1 LDLVSGRRE
10 RKKDET
16 KRKIIDVA
24 LELFHRQGFAATSM
38 EQIADTADVAKG
50 TLYNHFATKEAIVG
64 EYMRRTVRENEPDA
78 VKFFQE
84 LPDTRSRLYVFM
96 EKIAEWTELNKE
108 IVGIYVS
115 YRMQNL
121 FRPQDER
128 ERSGF
133 ESLLAKIIGHG
144 QASGELRKNI
154 SQEKL
159 VKYFEV
165 LHAMTLRNWLVEPE
179 EFPLQQ
185 NLIEAVDLFLTG
197 AKEQ

>member
-1 LDLVSGRRE
+1 LDLGSGRRE

-24 LELFHRQGFAATSM
+24 LEMFHRQGFAATTM

-78 VKFFQE
+78 VKFFKE

>member
-24 LELFHRQGFAATSM
+24 LELFHRQGFAATTM

-78 VKFFQE
+78 VKFFEE

-133 ESLLAKIIGHG
+133 ESLLTKIIGHG

>member
-24 LELFHRQGFAATSM
+24 LELFHRQGFAATTM

-50 TLYNHFATKEAIVG
+50 TLYNHFSTKEAIVG

-78 VKFFQE
+78 VKFFKE

-128 ERSGF
+128 EGSGF

>member
-24 LELFHRQGFAATSM
+24 LELFHRQGFAATTM

-78 VKFFQE
+78 VKFFEE

-179 EFPLQQ
+179 EFPLHQ

>member
-24 LELFHRQGFAATSM
+24 LELFHRQGFAATTM

>member
-1 LDLVSGRRE
+1 LDLISGRRE

-24 LELFHRQGFAATSM
+24 LELFHRQGFAATTM

-78 VKFFQE
+78 VKFFEE

>member
-1 LDLVSGRRE
+1 LDLGSGRRE

-24 LELFHRQGFAATSM
+24 LELFHRQGFAATTM

-50 TLYNHFATKEAIVG
+50 TLYNHFSTKEAIVG

-78 VKFFQE
+78 VKFFKE

>member
-1 LDLVSGRRE
+1 LDLGSGRRE

-24 LELFHRQGFAATSM
+24 LEMFHRQGFAATTM

-78 VKFFQE
+78 VKFFKE

-179 EFPLQQ
+179 EFPLHQ

>member
-1 LDLVSGRRE
+1 
-10 RKKDET
+10 
-16 KRKIIDVA
+16 
-24 LELFHRQGFAATSM
+24 
-38 EQIADTADVAKG
+38 
-50 TLYNHFATKEAIVG
+50 
-64 EYMRRTVRENEPDA
+64 
-78 VKFFQE
+78 
-84 LPDTRSRLYVFM
+84 M

>member
-16 KRKIIDVA
+16 KRKIINVA
-24 LELFHRQGFAATSM
+24 LELFHRQGFAATTM

-50 TLYNHFATKEAIVG
+50 TLYNHFSTKEAIVG

-78 VKFFQE
+78 VKFFKE

>member
-1 LDLVSGRRE
+1 LDLGSGRRE

-24 LELFHRQGFAATSM
+24 LELFHRQGFAATTM

-78 VKFFQE
+78 VKFFEE

>member
-1 LDLVSGRRE
+1 LDLGSGRRE

-24 LELFHRQGFAATSM
+24 LELFHRQGFAATTM

-78 VKFFQE
+78 VKFFKE

>member
-1 LDLVSGRRE
+1 LVLGSGRRE

-16 KRKIIDVA
+16 KQKIIDMA

-50 TLYNHFATKEAIVG
+50 TLYNHFSTKEAIVG

-78 VKFFQE
+78 VKFFEE

>member
-1 LDLVSGRRE
+1 LDLISGRRE

-24 LELFHRQGFAATSM
+24 LELFHRQGFAATTM

-78 VKFFQE
+78 VKFFKE

>member
-1 LDLVSGRRE
+1 LDLISGRRE

-24 LELFHRQGFAATSM
+24 LELFHRQGFAATTM

>member
-24 LELFHRQGFAATSM
+24 LELFHRQGFAATTM

-78 VKFFQE
+78 VKFFEE

>member
-24 LELFHRQGFAATSM
+24 LELFHRQGFAATTM
-38 EQIADTADVAKG
+38 EQIADTSDVAKG

-78 VKFFQE
+78 VKFFEE

-179 EFPLQQ
+179 EFPLHQ

>member
-1 LDLVSGRRE
+1 LDLISGRRE

-24 LELFHRQGFAATSM
+24 LEMFHRQGFAATTM

-78 VKFFQE
+78 VKFFKE

>member
-24 LELFHRQGFAATSM
+24 LELFHRQGFAATTM

-78 VKFFQE
+78 VKFFKE